1 MFRILKQVRAA
12 TSLLNP
18 DEIRKRATR
27 PVNIGLV
34 AATGSGYDQL
44 ENFLVPVD
52 LPRTERLARLARLHR
67 AADPDAAHEV
77 DLVLYEHGV
86 SPADDAFVFHPG
98 DPDTTIAEIL
108 KVHQDLSLPLARQFP
123 PFRKQVVNE
132 MIQEVAREN
141 AMFAVATALPN
152 VLPSLVEL
160 PWSLG
165 EFASDTVFLTANQV
179 RLAFMIGVA
188 CGEEVGFSIQKAEVL
203 SIAGGAF
210 GWRALARE
218 LAGKIPLGGGLIPKG
233 AIAYA
238 ATVLVGKSLAYYHHS
253 GIRYSR
259 SQRKA
264 VYREA
269 YEQGRSVAETLG
281 TRASD

>member
-18 DEIRKRATR
+18 DDIRKRANR

-34 AATGSGYDQL
+34 AATSSGYDQI
-44 ENFLVPVD
+44 ENFLVPAELSRED
-52 LPRTERLARLARLHR
+52 RLARVARLHR
-67 AADPDAAHEV
+67 AGDPDAAHEV

-86 SPADDAFVFHPG
+86 SPAGDAFVFHPG
-98 DPDTTIAEIL
+98 DPDATIAEIL
-108 KVHQDLSLPLARQFP
+108 KAHADLALPLARQFP
-123 PFRKQVVNE
+123 PFRKQVVDD

-152 VLPSLVEL
+152 VLPSLIEL

-179 RLAFMIGVA
+179 RLAFMIGAA
-188 CGEEVGFSIQKAEVL
+188 CGEELGFAPQKAEVL
-203 SIAGGAF
+203 SIVGSAF

-238 ATVLVGKSLAYYHHS
+238 GTVLVGKSLAYYHHT
-253 GIRYSR
+253 GIHYTRR
-259 SQRKA
+259 ERKA
-264 VYREA
+264 VYRDA
-269 YEQGRSVAETLG
+269 YEHGRAVAETLG